1 MLNIGLIFCMFM
13 LFRLFY
19 SQNTVTGSGVQ
30 GITWLIPPSPYTVYA
45 IW

>member
-1 MLNIGLIFCMFM
+1 MLNIGLIFCIFM

-19 SQNTVTGSGVQ
+19 SQNTVTGWGVQ